1 MTFILPLL
9 AETGHAVAEAGTL
22 ETIQKT
28 FGWNAPFFFA
38 QLINFIIVIL
48 VLKKFAFGP
57 IQKILEERRARIIS
71 GEEKLKLIERQ
82 LTDSVQTT
90 ANAIAKA
97 NDEAVR
103 MVKEAQVGA
112 ATFSEQKAQEAISS
126 AQSILAKAEAAAAA
140 DRDRLIAELK
150 SEFGRMVAMT
160 TSQVTG
166 KILTPDDQ
174 KRINEDA
181 LTKVEA

>member
-1 MTFILPLL
+1 MISTFDILAAATNVESEGALGEITRTFHVTWSLL
-9 AETGHAVAEAGTL
+9 ISQCVSFLIVAVL
-22 ETIQKT
+22 
-28 FGWNAPFFFA
+28 
-38 QLINFIIVIL
+38 
-48 VLKKFAFGP
+48 LKKFAFGP
-57 IQKILEERRARIIS
+57 IQAMLEDRRTRIAS

-82 LTDSVQTT
+82 LADSVQTT
-90 ANAIAKA
+90 AAAIAKA

-103 MVKEAQVGA
+103 MIQEAKVGA

-126 AQSILAKAEAAAAA
+126 AQSILAKAEAAATA
-140 DRDRLIAELK
+140 DRDRLVAELK

-166 KILTPDDQ
+166 KILTSDDQ